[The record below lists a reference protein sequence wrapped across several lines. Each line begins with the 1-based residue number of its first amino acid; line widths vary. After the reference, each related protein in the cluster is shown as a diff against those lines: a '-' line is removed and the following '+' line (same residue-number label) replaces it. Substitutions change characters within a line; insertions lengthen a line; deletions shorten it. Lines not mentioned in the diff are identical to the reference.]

1 MEINYQ
7 CGPIYIYQPTIKPG
21 QNKNQ
26 AIKNKTIKLLRA
38 LQSCNSLSKETVD
51 APSFEEFNVELDG
64 A

>member
-1 MEINYQ
+1 MWANIL
-7 CGPIYIYQPTIKPG
+7 YQPTIKPG
-21 QNKNQ
+21 QNKNKNQ

>member
-1 MEINYQ
+1 MWANIL
-7 CGPIYIYQPTIKPG
+7 YQPTIKPG
-21 QNKNQ
+21 QNKNKNKNQ

-51 APSFEEFNVELDG
+51 ALSFEEFNVELDG